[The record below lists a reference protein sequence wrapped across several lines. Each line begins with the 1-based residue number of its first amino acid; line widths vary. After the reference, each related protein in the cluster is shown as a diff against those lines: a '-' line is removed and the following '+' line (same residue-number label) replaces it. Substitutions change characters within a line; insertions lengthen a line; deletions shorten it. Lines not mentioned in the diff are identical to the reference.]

1 MSKIDKML
9 TESIGGLKQHQVID
23 LRLTIKSIMIDI
35 LNHASKQVFDSGV
48 DREILI
54 KVYNEMLLKLKKE

>member
-9 TESIGGLKQHQVID
+9 TESISGLKQHQVVD
-23 LRLTIKSIMIDI
+23 LRLGIKSIMIDY

-48 DREILI
+48 DQETLV